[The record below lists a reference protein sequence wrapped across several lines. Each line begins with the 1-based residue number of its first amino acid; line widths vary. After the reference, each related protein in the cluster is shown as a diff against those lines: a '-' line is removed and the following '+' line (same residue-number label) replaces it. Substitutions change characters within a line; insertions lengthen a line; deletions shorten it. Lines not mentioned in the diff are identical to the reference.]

1 MISYGMLFE
10 DKHLSVCDR
19 EEQAACD
26 FETSMRKRSVNVHTR
41 QLRVND
47 PVVTVVRMETMDL
60 LPRIDRPPITIDTK
74 LLLPGF

>member
-26 FETSMRKRSVNVHTR
+26 FENLDTQKVSQCSYKAVASQRPSCDGSANGNHGLAPPHR
-41 QLRVND
+41 QTAD
-47 PVVTVVRMETMDL
+47 HY
-60 LPRIDRPPITIDTK
+60 
-74 LLLPGF
+74 